1 MIKEGDKVKI
11 KALNREKYMCS
22 VLGWDDTMHE
32 LINNILLVYSVGDF
46 QGVDC
51 VVVIDEHDYRWY
63 LFPEDVEILDDASTK
78 VFDFMVNS
86 LT

>member
-1 MIKEGDKVKI
+1 MIKVGDKVSV

-22 VLGWDDTMHE
+22 ALGWSDTMHE
-32 LINNILLVYSVGDF
+32 LINKILLVDFVGDF

-51 VVVIDEHDYRWY
+51 VVVLDEYHDTWHF
-63 LFPEDVEILDDASTK
+63 FPEDVENLDDESAK
-78 VFDFMVNS
+78 AFDFMVNS